1 MNLKPFE
8 RPPPLLA
15 DLLKFDGGTRSRRF
29 LRLIRSYNSLF
40 AFTSFG
46 AAIDKTI
53 NNGTAP
59 YVFKINGVVHHKIGT
74 LLPQRGTQPKFA
86 QLYTY
91 DTEHETQNRLGMFE
105 TDDGAGGQPDPEI
118 ASALLD
124 MLNENNSLVKAF
136 RYARERLER
145 EGDQKITL
153 RLLGC
158 NTRHDVQYN
167 LPSNGEIA
175 AIIVG
180 DYTAGEYTYDVL
192 VHDRE
197 CGLKRVSCLHP
208 AYMPLQ
214 YPLLFPYGEHGFH
227 LGIRYFGADDVGSS
241 KRKYVT
247 MLEFVRRHL
256 HYRLDEP
263 NPYTCYG
270 RLSDQIDVDAYS
282 TIEGNR
288 LQFIASHQSDLRS
301 ETVQGIADAIDKGFV
316 NADSIGGR
324 VVVPASF
331 TGGRR
336 YHVMNYQDAMAIC
349 RVYGPPDLFVTFTCN
364 TKWREIAD
372 ALRFEPGQQPCDRSD
387 LVVRVFHMKVNE
399 FVSDIREGKTFGS
412 ILAVLYTVE
421 FQKRGLPHI
430 HCLVWLADGNKEF
443 SASIVDRFICAEI
456 PDIAADPLGFAL
468 VDEFM
473 MHGPCGADN
482 RRCPCMK
489 NDKCCKNFPKPF
501 QDETILDG
509 FGFTIYR
516 RRPDG
521 RHVLKNGVRL
531 DNRNVVP
538 YNMHF
543 LKKYNANINVEWC
556 NKSNM
561 IKYLF
566 RYVTKGIDRAKVYFE
581 ITANTSNVSP
591 GAHVAPPNEIQE
603 YIDARY
609 LSTCEALWRAFE
621 YDIHFRVPSVER
633 LVVHLPG
640 LNHVRYEPG
649 ADLHAL
655 LASSAA
661 KNTML
666 TEWFETNLRHEQ
678 ARCLTYCD
686 FPKKWTWDASARCW
700 KSRSRCTKIGRMYYV
715 HPTAGELYY
724 LRMLLMIVKG
734 STSYVDIRTFNGQVY
749 DTFRDACEARGLLES
764 DNEWKLL
771 FDEAI
776 ISASSYQLR
785 QLFVTVVMFCPVG
798 NVRALFDTYWLSFT
812 DDIGRQLRDTLGN
825 PNYNIPQEQLMS
837 LLIRKLSD
845 AFANSGGNI
854 NDYGL
859 PKIDVQCAFVD
870 ENRLINDEIDPEP
883 LMLSMHAD
891 SLVTQLNADQ
901 RTVYDT
907 IVGRVYSRSPG
918 LFLSMAMVA
927 QAKPSYGTL

>member
-1 MNLKPFE
+1 MPNIPGSILPALLWCYPFSSSCVDAYPERSYYDGPEHICPYCHVVFWFQECVKNNSCSTQRKIVYNLCCKGGKVNLKPFE

-15 DLLKFDGGTRSRRF
+15 NLLRFDGGTRSRRF

-105 TDDGAGGQPDPEI
+105 TDDGAGGQPDPAM
-118 ASALLD
+118 ASLLLD
-124 MLNENNSLVKAF
+124 MLNENNSLVKVF

-153 RLLGC
+153 ILLGC
-158 NTRHDVQYN
+158 NTCHDVQYN

-208 AYMPLQ
+208 TYMPLQ

-256 HYRLDEP
+256 HYRLDAP

-282 TIEGNR
+282 TIEGNK
-288 LQFIASHQSDLRS
+288 LQFIESHQSDLRS

-324 VVVPASF
+324 VVVPVSF

-372 ALRFEPGQQPCDRSD
+372 ALCFEPSQQPCDRSD
-387 LVVRVFHMKVNE
+387 LVVCVFHMKVNK
-399 FVSDIREGKTFGS
+399 FVADIREGKTFGS
-412 ILAVLYTVE
+412 ILVVLYTIE

-430 HCLVWLADGNKEF
+430 HCLMWLADGNKEF
-443 SASIVDRFICAEI
+443 SASIVDKFICAEI
-456 PDIAADPLGFAL
+456 PDIVADPLGFAL

-489 NDKCCKNFPKPF
+489 NDKCSKNFPKTF
-501 QDETILDG
+501 QDETILYG

-538 YNMHF
+538 YNMHL
-543 LKKYNANINVEWC
+543 LKKYNAHINIEWC
-556 NKSNM
+556 SKSNM
-561 IKYLF
+561 IKYIF
-566 RYVTKGIDRAKVYFE
+566 KYVMKGIDRAKVYFE
-581 ITANTSNVSP
+581 ITANTSNALP
-591 GAHVAPPNEIQE
+591 GAQVAPLNEIQE

-621 YDIHFRVPSVER
+621 YDIHFRVPSVEQ

-655 LASSAA
+655 LASSTA

-666 TEWFETNLRHEQ
+666 TEWFETNLR
-678 ARCLTYCD
+678 
-686 FPKKWTWDASARCW
+686 
-700 KSRSRCTKIGRMYYV
+700 
-715 HPTAGELYY
+715 
-724 LRMLLMIVKG
+724 
-734 STSYVDIRTFNGQVY
+734 
-749 DTFRDACEARGLLES
+749 
-764 DNEWKLL
+764 
-771 FDEAI
+771 
-776 ISASSYQLR
+776 
-785 QLFVTVVMFCPVG
+785 
-798 NVRALFDTYWLSFT
+798 
-812 DDIGRQLRDTLGN
+812 
-825 PNYNIPQEQLMS
+825 
-837 LLIRKLSD
+837 
-845 AFANSGGNI
+845 
-854 NDYGL
+854 
-859 PKIDVQCAFVD
+859 
-870 ENRLINDEIDPEP
+870 PE
-883 LMLSMHAD
+883 
-891 SLVTQLNADQ
+891 
-901 RTVYDT
+901 
-907 IVGRVYSRSPG
+907 
-918 LFLSMAMVA
+918 
-927 QAKPSYGTL
+927 